1 MTDQFYLK
9 IFCFLYGIQR
19 ELTDQEIGRI
29 LKLDALIYRKMTLL
43 LLAGI
48 FLEGLNFTNF
58 LPFAVMIALIVP
70 LYYQDKLVRELQ
82 LDKMFVARGEL
93 KEARKF
99 MLRKTLR
106 DTFKSSLLALAT
118 CVMIWMMNIPQESGT
133 TFDTFWKISVPGT
146 VLLMTVIVLPINYIA
161 NRKKIILTD

>member
-19 ELTDQEIGRI
+19 ELTDQEIDRI
-29 LKLDALIYRKMTLL
+29 LKLDSLIYRKMVLL
-43 LLAGI
+43 LLAGS
-48 FLEGLNFTNF
+48 FLEGMDFTNF
-58 LPFAVMIALIVP
+58 LPFAVIIALLVP

-82 LDKMFVARGEL
+82 LDKMLVAREQL

-99 MLRKTLR
+99 MIRKTLQ

-118 CVMIWMMNIPQESGT
+118 CIMIWMMNIPQGSGT

-161 NRKKIILTD
+161 NRKKIILTE